1 MPTSEQNFL
10 GVVQELWRYPVKS
23 MLGERLTA
31 TTVTESGL
39 LGDRAYALRDTC
51 DGKIAT
57 AKNPWKWPNL
67 FDYRAS
73 LTGVPTAGVRVP
85 SARGALPD
93 GTIQRIMYA
102 ELNALIEKR
111 PVRDGEIQP
120 ACVQAC
126 PSKAMTFGDEDDPQS
141 AMMRR
146 RIDNKLR
153 RYLVLEE
160 INAGPNVTYLR
171 DIYQTK
177 GKA

>member
-1 MPTSEQNFL
+1 VR
-10 GVVQELWRYPVKS
+10 G
-23 MLGERLTA
+23 
-31 TTVTESGL
+31 
-39 LGDRAYALRDTC
+39 
-51 DGKIAT
+51 
-57 AKNPWKWPNL
+57 
-67 FDYRAS
+67 
-73 LTGVPTAGVRVP
+73 AGVMEKC
-85 SARGALPD
+85 SFC
-93 GTIQRIMYA
+93 IQRITFA

-160 INAGPNVTYLR
+160 IDVGPNVTYLR